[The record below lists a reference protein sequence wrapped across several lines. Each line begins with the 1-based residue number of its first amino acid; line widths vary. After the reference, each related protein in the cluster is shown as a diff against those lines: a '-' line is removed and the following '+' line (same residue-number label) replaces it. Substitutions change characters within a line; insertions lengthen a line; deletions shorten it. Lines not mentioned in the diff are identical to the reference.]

1 MTKMT
6 ACNILEIDSE
16 IEWLMT
22 FGDLFKKE
30 IEELKMKKI
39 NLYESNKT
47 VTA

>member
-16 IEWLMT
+16 IEWLMK

-30 IEELKMKKI
+30 IEKLKQQKI
-39 NLYESNKT
+39 LIYDNSN
-47 VTA
+47 

>member
-16 IEWLMT
+16 IEWLMS
-22 FGDLFKKE
+22 FSDLYLKE